1 MMKMTTF
8 ERISTAVCPTVV
20 KMPPWMIFFCTSSW
34 LAAMKNVEMHA
45 TNEMNA
51 VVFRFAHR
59 PGRPRFSQITSDG
72 SEARATSSLDPR

>member
-1 MMKMTTF
+1 
-8 ERISTAVCPTVV
+8 
-20 KMPPWMIFFCTSSW
+20 
-34 LAAMKNVEMHA
+34 MKNVEMHA

-72 SEARATSSLDPR
+72 SEARATSSFDPR